1 MLALSPIAQSPRDEG
16 LAEGRMSRMA
26 ESNGNVVERWFGSV
40 ASGKVSEAVESV
52 APDIKLL
59 GIGPAVSGR
68 ASVTFVLNSVR
79 AAFPDLRL
87 DTETLAA
94 DGPWVVV
101 RFTASGTQ
109 QTEFFGLAGGS
120 VREAHGV
127 CCARVGDAGITEL
140 SLYLDAGHFV
150 GQFGLR
156 PASLPPAGM
165 GIEPSES
172 WRDRITG
179 SARDIW
185 LAGLGVLVTA
195 GEQGERV
202 FHTLVEQGRKLESSA
217 AQPSPAPAPPPA
229 AAAEATTP
237 NVAELARRAASTGQQ
252 YVRGMAATLRERLD
266 VPTREE
272 FEELRTKVVQLSA
285 RTESSAGARPTDA
298 ARVAEEESKSS

>member
-1 MLALSPIAQSPRDEG
+1 
-16 LAEGRMSRMA
+16 MA
-26 ESNGNVVERWFGSV
+26 ESNGNVVEKWFRSV
-40 ASGKVSEAVESV
+40 ASGKVAEAVESV

-87 DTETLAA
+87 DTETVAA

-109 QTEFFGLAGGS
+109 QAEFFGLAGGS

-172 WRDRITG
+172 WRDRIAG

-195 GEQGERV
+195 GGQGERM
-202 FHTLVEQGRKLESSA
+202 FHTLVEQGRKLESST
-217 AQPSPAPAPPPA
+217 AQPSTAPAPPPA
-229 AAAEATTP
+229 PAADATTP
-237 NVAELARRAASTGQQ
+237 SVAQLARRAASTGQE
-252 YVRGMAATLRERLD
+252 YARGMAATLRERFDL
-266 VPTREE
+266 PTREE
-272 FEELRTKVVQLSA
+272 FEELRTKVAQLSA
-285 RTESSAGARPTDA
+285 QTESSAGARPTDA
-298 ARVAEEESKSS
+298 AGVVEAESKSS